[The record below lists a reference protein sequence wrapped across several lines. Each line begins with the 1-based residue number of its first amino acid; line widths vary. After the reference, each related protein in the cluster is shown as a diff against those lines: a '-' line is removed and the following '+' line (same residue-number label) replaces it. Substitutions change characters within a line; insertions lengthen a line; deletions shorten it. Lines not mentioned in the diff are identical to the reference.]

1 MAALTQRQ
9 IQVMEWVEAQGRVVV
24 TQYFADVAP
33 AYLDSPS
40 KSSPEP
46 STTDPL
52 QQKDNLSRLGTK
64 YLAICQIQ
72 SRASEGQCL
81 E

>member
-1 MAALTQRQ
+1 MQ
-9 IQVMEWVEAQGRVVV
+9 IQEMEWVEAQGRVVL
-24 TQYFADVAP
+24 TQYFVGVAP
-33 AYLDSPS
+33 TNLDSTS

-46 STTDPL
+46 STTDHL
-52 QQKDNLSRLGTK
+52 QQKDNLSRLGAK

-72 SRASEGQCL
+72 SIASEGQCL